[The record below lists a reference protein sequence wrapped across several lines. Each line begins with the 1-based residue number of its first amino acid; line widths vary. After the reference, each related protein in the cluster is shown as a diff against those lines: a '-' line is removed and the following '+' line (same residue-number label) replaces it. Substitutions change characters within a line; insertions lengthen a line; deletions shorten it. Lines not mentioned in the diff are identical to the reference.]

1 IKMAQIMKR
10 NILGIIENM
19 SGYKCPKCGEFIE
32 IFGSGGCEKAA
43 KDFSIQLLGK
53 IPFEVEVGV
62 QSDRGIPFVIKYSNY
77 DSAKAFKEIVKKIQE
92 ILEK

>member
-1 IKMAQIMKR
+1 
-10 NILGIIENM
+10 
-19 SGYKCPKCGEFIE
+19 
-32 IFGSGGCEKAA
+32 
-43 KDFSIQLLGK
+43 QLLGK